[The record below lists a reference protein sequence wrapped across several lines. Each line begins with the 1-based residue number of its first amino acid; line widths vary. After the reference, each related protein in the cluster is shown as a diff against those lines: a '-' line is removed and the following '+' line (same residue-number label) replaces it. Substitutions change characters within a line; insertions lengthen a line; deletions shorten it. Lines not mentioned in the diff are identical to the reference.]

1 MKKILNILF
10 LLIVLKDLFIF
21 NDFIGM
27 LSGLLMFF
35 LFAHTIVNIKSRN
48 LSTKLKFRIIL
59 YIFFSITYLYT
70 FSIIHVVNIND
81 IFSFYRQMTIP
92 FSLFVIF
99 LSIDS
104 SNKLPKLNFILIP
117 FILIEFLLGCIQFF
131 DIAPPYLT
139 KENHVIENIF
149 CGTFMNNNFLGNI
162 FSIIFLI
169 LFIEYKK
176 KRYLFLSK
184 KIFILI
190 TTLSLIGVFMSGVR
204 TSFIVLIIGVFL
216 IHIFMST
223 KKKLITILLSFSI
236 FIIPFLPL
244 KKLTSYSSSIE
255 RIYSGIED
263 AINIKDL
270 NESNS
275 TLTLSLRLYNLLNQE
290 TILFGQGKLFKG
302 GYGVVDSGEA
312 TMEISLENHNQTDAT
327 LMIILIE
334 FGIIGLIIFL
344 IPTFLLFKFKGVE
357 KTIISIL
364 FFLLILLTI
373 TDLGVFYTLNIF
385 IILQYLKFNNQEKT
399 KYENNN

>member
-244 KKLTSYSSSIE
+244 KKLTSYSSYIE

-302 GYGVVDSGEA
+302 GYGVVYS
-312 TMEISLENHNQTDAT
+312 
-327 LMIILIE
+327 
-334 FGIIGLIIFL
+334 
-344 IPTFLLFKFKGVE
+344 
-357 KTIISIL
+357 
-364 FFLLILLTI
+364 
-373 TDLGVFYTLNIF
+373 
-385 IILQYLKFNNQEKT
+385 
-399 KYENNN
+399 